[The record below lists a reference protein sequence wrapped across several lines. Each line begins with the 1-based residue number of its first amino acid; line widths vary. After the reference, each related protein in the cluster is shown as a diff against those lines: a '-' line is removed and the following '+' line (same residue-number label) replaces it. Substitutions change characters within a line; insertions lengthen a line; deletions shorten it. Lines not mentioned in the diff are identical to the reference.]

1 MTPIHHVIQIKLPNI
16 FNSNLPGGEKQKQA
30 WIKLRDMSKIKAFVQ
45 IALGPT
51 LPWGV
56 RNVYLGSGL
65 GGMKPNITV
74 LGFYDFKSMG
84 LHYLYYLVMIA
95 TKSLSDNYPLIH

>member
-1 MTPIHHVIQIKLPNI
+1 MNDDTNPSCNSDKNYRTFSTATYQEVKTKASVDQIK
-16 FNSNLPGGEKQKQA
+16 
-30 WIKLRDMSKIKAFVQ
+30 RYVQ
-45 IALGPT
+45 NQSICADCFGTYFT
-51 LPWGV
+51 LGV

-95 TKSLSDNYPLIH
+95 TKVCRTITH

>member
-1 MTPIHHVIQIKLPNI
+1 
-16 FNSNLPGGEKQKQA
+16 
-30 WIKLRDMSKIKAFVQ
+30 MSKIKAFVQ

-65 GGMKPNITV
+65 WYETK
-74 LGFYDFKSMG
+74 
-84 LHYLYYLVMIA
+84 YYCVGIL
-95 TKSLSDNYPLIH
+95 

>member
-1 MTPIHHVIQIKLPNI
+1 MR
-16 FNSNLPGGEKQKQA
+16 KQKQA